1 MFFGQIMA
9 PKENCKKFKG
19 SQMKKRMIMPH
30 KLKQATK
37 HLHASTAKSPFSDDT
52 TTPWQR
58 DAYQLNEGE
67 RDAEEWDIEQLDAR
81 HMDAGQS
88 DTGHLD
94 ARHMDAGQSDTGH
107 LDARQ
112 LDPRVSLDAIPSS
125 SPTIDPSPSAQ
136 GSRQTPDP
144 NNQSSSVHAHSSDDR
159 AQLSRHT
166 NHDLDKAPDGRP
178 YIFPD
183 GKGYI
188 INYC

>member
-1 MFFGQIMA
+1 MA

-67 RDAEEWDIEQLDAR
+67 RDAEERDIEQ
-81 HMDAGQS
+81 
-88 DTGHLD
+88 LD

-144 NNQSSSVHAHSSDDR
+144 NNQSSSVHAHSNDDR
-159 AQLSRHT
+159 TQLSRYT
-166 NHDLDKAPDGRP
+166 NHDPDKAPEGRP

>member
-37 HLHASTAKSPFSDDT
+37 HLHSSAAKSPFSDDA

-58 DAYQLNEGE
+58 DADQLNDGE
-67 RDAEEWDIEQLDAR
+67 RDVEQLDAG
-81 HMDAGQS
+81 HMDAG
-88 DTGHLD
+88 
-94 ARHMDAGQSDTGH
+94 
-107 LDARQ
+107 Q

-159 AQLSRHT
+159 TQLSRHT
-166 NHDLDKAPDGRP
+166 NHDPDKAPDGRP

-183 GKGYI
+183 GKGYV

>member
-37 HLHASTAKSPFSDDT
+37 NLHASATKSPFSDDA
-52 TTPWQR
+52 TTPWQH

-67 RDAEEWDIEQLDAR
+67 QDVEQLDAV
-81 HMDAGQS
+81 QS

-94 ARHMDAGQSDTGH
+94 AG
-107 LDARQ
+107 Q

-125 SPTIDPSPSAQ
+125 SPTIDPSPSAH
-136 GSRQTPDP
+136 GSRQMPNP
-144 NNQSSSVHAHSSDDR
+144 NNQSSLVHAHSSDDR
-159 AQLSRHT
+159 EQL
-166 NHDLDKAPDGRP
+166 
-178 YIFPD
+178 
-183 GKGYI
+183 
-188 INYC
+188 

>member
-37 HLHASTAKSPFSDDT
+37 HLHGSAAKSPFSDDAT
-52 TTPWQR
+52 KPWQH

-67 RDAEEWDIEQLDAR
+67 RYAGERDVEQLDAGY
-81 HMDAGQS
+81 MDAGQSDAWQS

-94 ARHMDAGQSDTGH
+94 AEQ
-107 LDARQ
+107 
-112 LDPRVSLDAIPSS
+112 LDAIPSS
-125 SPTIDPSPSAQ
+125 SPTIDPSSPAH
-136 GSRQTPDP
+136 GSRQTPNP
-144 NNQSSSVHAHSSDDR
+144 NNQSSSMHAHNSDDR

-188 INYC
+188 INYF